1 MQTRIDEWKKR
12 ITQLKSDTVSG
23 THKYAYADSV
33 VTQAETFLLVGN
45 ESVALRLLERLDIW
59 ADRQGAHL
67 QVKSKTHQF
76 TPFANTF
83 GPDLLEREFKNLKR
97 FFINKQLYIPK
108 PDKESIASELADI
121 QKKLSEEV
129 PPSTIQQDIQTV
141 KKRLFDRLHRSLRAQ
156 FSASVF
162 MRPFAK
168 IDNQVGPYNNAN
180 NVSEV
185 CKLIS
190 ERDAIWIDD
199 LIQLYGS
206 LFKLEDKI
214 TGKRK

>member
-1 MQTRIDEWKKR
+1 MQTRINEWKKR
-12 ITQLKSDTVSG
+12 IAQLKSDTVSG
-23 THKYAYADSV
+23 THKYAYAD
-33 VTQAETFLLVGN
+33 TIIIQAESFLLVGN
-45 ESVALRLLERLDIW
+45 EPIALRLIERLDTW
-59 ADRQGAHL
+59 AERQGKHL
-67 QVKSKTHQF
+67 KIKEITKDF

-83 GPDLLEREFKNLKR
+83 GPELLEREFKNLKR

-121 QKKLSEEV
+121 QKKLSEKV
-129 PPSTIQQDIQTV
+129 PPNTIQQDIQTV